1 MCAKEVAVRM
11 DLFGAIDT
19 SASGLTAQRLRLDL
33 ISNNIANINTTRTGQ
48 LTPGGNQIPYRREM
62 AVFVPRP
69 SEADFG
75 TVFRQTLQGSGADK
89 FLPVAKGIDQG
100 LGNSQSG
107 NGVQVS
113 AIVEDQ
119 SPFRLEYNP
128 DSPDA
133 ARVSEPGVPAG
144 YVRSP
149 NVNIVTE
156 MVDMIS
162 ASRAYE
168 ANVTALNASKA
179 IASKALEIG
188 RG

>member
-1 MCAKEVAVRM
+1 MG
-11 DLFGAIDT
+11 LFGAIDI

-33 ISNNIANINTTRTGQ
+33 IANNVANINTTRTGQ
-48 LTPGGNQIPYRREM
+48 MTPGGNPIPYRRQV

-69 SEADFG
+69 AETSFAETLNQA
-75 TVFRQTLQGSGADK
+75 LQGKSVNLK
-89 FLPVAKGIDQG
+89 LPSVSA
-100 LGNSQSG
+100 NG
-107 NGVQVS
+107 NGVQVQ
-113 AIVEDQ
+113 AVTED
-119 SPFRLEYNP
+119 PAAFRLEYNP

-133 ARVSEPGVPAG
+133 ARTAENGIPVG
-144 YVRSP
+144 YVRLP

-168 ANVTALNASKA
+168 ANITALNASKSMM
-179 IASKALEIG
+179 SKALEIG